1 MSSLQRS
8 EAVASVRGSVYH
20 HPMTKDKA
28 LTSHRLLAAPK
39 SRRIMW
45 SFVWSLLMAP
55 MVAGQVAHG
64 ADTVSE
70 ASREANQQI
79 FFDGRTTSFNK
90 DLNQQLF
97 EGDVVMIGGGA
108 VIGADR
114 ITMDRMNNVAEASG
128 SVVLLHRN
136 TLFLG
141 NSIKY
146 HLNTG
151 DFIITDAVMLTNDN
165 AANDDVTQKVFG
177 FRPTELAF
185 AKARKERLS
194 EVEERKAAMRRDVA
208 AHGELSDEAIGRY
221 TLLLEQQQVIDQWSS
236 PGLAAISE
244 ERRDLM
250 RRRREFWEQSRQVA
264 NAKGNASFTAYLH
277 IEGDKLTRID
287 GNDYA
292 ARNALFTPCRCAKD
306 EKPAWAFR
314 ADSVDAQIGGY
325 ADLKNA
331 VLEIGGIPVLY
342 LPYLKLPLKDQ
353 RQSGFLMP
361 VTGFQQV
368 TGTTYTQ
375 PIFFDLGPNQDVTA
389 TTDFFQYR
397 GTRLGLEYRI
407 KQRVDSGWTL
417 KLEGIRDSL
426 WMEQIGTRQILG
438 DYYRAGYDAYQN
450 NQPPPTIA
458 ATASPMERTRQ
469 SLYDRAYWEQPGL
482 ANNKYGSVSSQI
494 DNYMAIPRNTWRGL
508 TSWRGT
514 TYLAPRLSF
523 VSNGEINSDHR
534 YTEELFLPDNFERAL
549 NGGLA
554 AKSFAPAHAQ
564 IHLDGRDL
572 YAGVGSLYG
581 DNFLTNQRFQ
591 GQQLP
596 LTLKLQSRYFA
607 ITPSNS
613 LIPVY
618 AQLLGESMQI
628 TEANA
633 NDNLLARANSPM
645 PSNLGGGS
653 WRRVQLATVSPLLS
667 DTIVQVNHFA
677 EFEQRLIEHKA
688 LSPNASRIG
697 SWVTGLEFRLPID
710 GKGEAPAWLTSSEC
724 DALKT
729 EQQPIPA
736 GCPLPGEP
744 KPREFIR
751 HAMDWRLRIANRP
764 VVVKRGPYA
773 NPESGY
779 LTYFASDARN
789 PNPAIADVDS
799 DVPDEE
805 RLNPYQRMTLST
817 DHTWSLESEG
827 WQRLVGVAPVP
838 EPVPGESMES
848 RARRE
853 LSSALERPV
862 SSVSSMY
869 NEETQKWLIDR
880 FQLITGNRGTPLS
893 FHADIAY
900 DFRDA
905 RVREQLKEQNANLP
919 LGATPATLVEPWK
932 PINASLGFS
941 QSGWSL
947 NLGTVYNIYRHAPL
961 TESAYLTSPVVG
973 SSRATVGYTL
983 TKSYQAG
990 SNSFQRTSLNSL
1002 ALDSGIVPNF
1012 TAFVRVGKQ
1021 KIDGRPTDYTT
1032 TYRTAFGVKYVSP
1045 SSCWGLQ
1052 FAREKDYSVLESQ
1065 ANYVLRL
1072 SVIFM
1077 GQERP
1082 LPDMSGSFIQQ
1093 ASSEH
1098 TL

>member
-1 MSSLQRS
+1 MSKFFL
-8 EAVASVRGSVYH
+8 
-20 HPMTKDKA
+20 
-28 LTSHRLLAAPK
+28 LTSNRQLPTQRPCRRLRLLLCWVLATFIWTVQEA
-39 SRRIMW
+39 SARD
-45 SFVWSLLMAP
+45 A
-55 MVAGQVAHG
+55 
-64 ADTVSE
+64 VSE
-70 ASREANQQI
+70 ASQEANQQI

-114 ITMDRMNNVAEASG
+114 ITMDRVKNVAEASG

-141 NSIKY
+141 KSINY
-146 HLNTG
+146 HLDTN
-151 DFIITDAVMLTNDN
+151 DFVINDAVMLTNDS
-165 AANDDVTQKVFG
+165 AANDEVTQKVFG
-177 FRPTELAF
+177 FRPSELEF
-185 AKARKERLS
+185 AKARKERIA
-194 EVEERKAAMRRDVA
+194 EVEERKAAIRRDVA
-208 AHGELSDEAIGRY
+208 GRGELSDEAIGRY
-221 TLLLEQQQVIDQWSS
+221 ALLLEQQQVIDQWSS

-244 ERRDLM
+244 ERRDLI

-277 IEGDKLTRID
+277 IEGDKLSRID

-292 ARNALFTPCRCAKD
+292 ARNALFTPCRCSRD

-314 ADSVDAQIGGY
+314 ADSVEAQIGGY

-342 LPYLKLPLKDQ
+342 LPYLKLPLKDK

-368 TGTTYTQ
+368 TGTTFTQ
-375 PIFFDLGPNQDVTA
+375 PIFFDIGPNQDVTA

-407 KQRVDSGWTL
+407 KQRVDSGWNL

-438 DYYRAGYDAYQN
+438 DYYRTGFNAYQT
-450 NQPPPTIA
+450 NQPAPSIA
-458 ATASPMERTRQ
+458 ANAAPMEKTRQ
-469 SLYDRAYWEQPGL
+469 ALYDRSYWEQPGFKG
-482 ANNKYGSVSSQI
+482 NKYGSISSQI
-494 DNYMAIPRNTWRGL
+494 DNYMATPRNTWRGL

-564 IHLDGRDL
+564 LHLDGRDF
-572 YAGVGSLYG
+572 YAGIGSLYG

-596 LTLKLQSRYFA
+596 LNLKLQSRYFA

-633 NDNLLARANSPM
+633 NDTLLATSNNALPT
-645 PSNLGGGS
+645 NLGGGS
-653 WRRVQLATVSPLLS
+653 WRRLQLATVSPLLS

-688 LSPNASRIG
+688 LSPNSSRIG

-710 GKGEAPAWLTSSEC
+710 GRGEVPDWLTQSEC
-724 DALKT
+724 DAVKS
-729 EQQPIPA
+729 ENKPIPA

-744 KPREFIR
+744 KPKEFIH
-751 HAMDWRLRIANRP
+751 HAMDWRLRIASRP

-779 LTYFASDARN
+779 LSYFATDAKN
-789 PNPAIADVDS
+789 PVPAIADVDS

-817 DHTWSLESEG
+817 DHSWSLESEG
-827 WQRLVGVAPVP
+827 WQRLLSAAPEP
-838 EPVPGESMES
+838 QPVPGESLES

-853 LSSALERPV
+853 LANALERPV
-862 SSVSSMY
+862 TSVSSMY
-869 NEETQKWLIDR
+869 NEETQKWFIDR
-880 FQLITGNRGTPLS
+880 FQLVTRNRGTPLS
-893 FHADIAY
+893 LHADIAY

-905 RVREQLKEQNANLP
+905 KVREQLKEQNAALP
-919 LGATPATLVEPWK
+919 PGTAPATLVEPWK

-941 QSGWSL
+941 HSGWSL

-961 TESAYLTSPVVG
+961 TESAYITSPVVLN
-973 SSRATVGYTL
+973 SRATLGYTL

-1002 ALDSGIVPNF
+1002 ALDSGIIPNF
-1012 TAFVRVGKQ
+1012 TAFVRIGKQ
-1021 KIDGRPTDYTT
+1021 KIDGRPIDYTT
-1032 TYRTAFGVKYVSP
+1032 TYRTALGVKYVSP

-1093 ASSEH
+1093 AGSEH

>member
-1 MSSLQRS
+1 MILCFSGSRVDAANDAASTATS
-8 EAVASVRGSVYH
+8 E
-20 HPMTKDKA
+20 
-28 LTSHRLLAAPK
+28 
-39 SRRIMW
+39 I
-45 SFVWSLLMAP
+45 
-55 MVAGQVAHG
+55 
-64 ADTVSE
+64 
-70 ASREANQQI
+70 NQQI

-114 ITMDRMNNVAEASG
+114 ITMDRAKNVAEATG

-141 NSIKY
+141 RSITY
-146 HLNTG
+146 HLDTN
-151 DFIITDAVMLTNDN
+151 DFVITDAVMLTNDN
-165 AANDDVTQKVFG
+165 SANDEVTQKVFG
-177 FRPTELAF
+177 FRPSELEF
-185 AKARKERLS
+185 ARARKERIA
-194 EVEERKAAMRRDVA
+194 EVEERKTAIRRDVA
-208 AHGELSDEAIGRY
+208 SRGELSDEAIGRY
-221 TLLLEQQQVIDQWSS
+221 ALLLEQQQVIENWSS
-236 PGLAAISE
+236 PGLAALSE
-244 ERRDLM
+244 ERRELIK
-250 RRRREFWEQSRQVA
+250 RRREFWEHSRQVA
-264 NAKGNASFTAYLH
+264 QANGNASFTAYLH
-277 IEGDKLTRID
+277 IEGDKLSRID

-292 ARNALFTPCRCAKD
+292 ARNALFTPCRCSRD

-325 ADLKNA
+325 ADLRNA
-331 VLEIGGIPVLY
+331 VLEIKGIPVLY

-368 TGTTYTQ
+368 TGTTFTQ

-407 KQRVDSGWTL
+407 KQRVESGWTL

-426 WMEQIGTRQILG
+426 WMEQIGTRHILG
-438 DYYRAGYDAYQN
+438 DYYRAGFNAYQAN
-450 NQPPPTIA
+450 LPPPTIPT
-458 ATASPMERTRQ
+458 TASAREQTRQ
-469 SLYDRAYWEQPGL
+469 SLYNRSYWEQS
-482 ANNKYGSVSSQI
+482 AFNNNKYGTIASQI

-508 TSWRGT
+508 TSWRGV

-564 IHLDGRDL
+564 LHLDGRDF
-572 YAGVGSLYG
+572 YAGIGSLYG
-581 DNFLTNQRFQ
+581 DNFLTNQRFE

-607 ITPSNS
+607 ITPTNS

-628 TEANA
+628 TEASA
-633 NDNLLARANSPM
+633 NDTLMASANSGLPT
-645 PSNLGGGS
+645 NLGGGS
-653 WRRVQLATVSPLLS
+653 WRRMQLATISPLLS
-667 DTIVQVNHFA
+667 DTIIQVNHFA

-688 LSPNASRIG
+688 LSPNTSRVG

-710 GKGEAPAWLTSSEC
+710 GRGEAPSWLSQSDCESSGA
-724 DALKT
+724 DKKPL
-729 EQQPIPA
+729 PA
-736 GCPLPGEP
+736 HCPLPGEP
-744 KPREFIR
+744 KPKEFIH
-751 HAMDWRLRIANRP
+751 HAMDFRLRIASRP
-764 VVVKRGPYA
+764 VVVKRGPYS
-773 NPESGY
+773 NPESGF
-779 LTYFASDARN
+779 LTYFATDAKN
-789 PNPAIADVDS
+789 PIPAIADVDS

-805 RLNPYQRMTLST
+805 RFNRYQRMTLST
-817 DHTWSLESEG
+817 DHSWSLESEG
-827 WQRLVGVAPVP
+827 WQRLPGTTTPAK
-838 EPVPGESMES
+838 PVPGETIEAE
-848 RARRE
+848 ARRE
-853 LSSALERPV
+853 LSNALERPV
-862 SSVSSMY
+862 TSVSSMY
-869 NEETQKWLIDR
+869 NEDTQKWFVDR
-880 FQLITGNRGTPLS
+880 FSLVTRNLGTPLS

-905 RVREQLKEQNANLP
+905 RVREQLKEQNASLP
-919 LGATPATLVEPWK
+919 PGATPATLVEPWK
-932 PINASLGFS
+932 PVNASLGLS
-941 QSGWSL
+941 LSGWSL

-961 TESAYLTSPVVG
+961 TESAYLTSPIYA

-1002 ALDSGIVPNF
+1002 ALDSGIIPNF

-1045 SSCWGLQ
+1045 SACWGLQ